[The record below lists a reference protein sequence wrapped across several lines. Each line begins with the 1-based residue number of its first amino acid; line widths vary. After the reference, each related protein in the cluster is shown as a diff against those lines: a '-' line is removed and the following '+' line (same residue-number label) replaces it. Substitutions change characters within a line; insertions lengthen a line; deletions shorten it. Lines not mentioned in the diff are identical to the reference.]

1 MDKNNKSKK
10 PWYKRV
16 WVWIGIIVLLGVIGS
31 MANQSAPSTPQTPQ
45 SSTSTTTE
53 QPKEEPVAEK
63 WDVEAAYVK
72 INNGMTKAEVEA
84 ATGKQ
89 SESCTESEMETL
101 GKTETC
107 TYGNAFIDKASI
119 IVTYQQDVVTS
130 KTKSTY

>member
-1 MDKNNKSKK
+1 
-10 PWYKRV
+10 
-16 WVWIGIIVLLGVIGS
+16 VWIGIIVLLGVIGS
-31 MANQSAPSTPQTPQ
+31 MANQSAPSTTTQTPQ
-45 SSTSTTTE
+45 SSTSTTNE

-63 WDVEAAYVK
+63 WDVEAAYAK
-72 INNGMTKAEVEA
+72 IDNGMTKAEVEA

-89 SESCTESEMETL
+89 SENCTESEMETL